1 MPAGNRFH
9 RIPHAFSP
17 TPLPHQAEP
26 PPDASRLKQHLK
38 DTFTVFNASLERIYS
53 SQSTWTIPDAS
64 LRDAV
69 KRVIKN
75 DVLQPYQEFLRK

>member
-1 MPAGNRFH
+1 M
-9 RIPHAFSP
+9 
-17 TPLPHQAEP
+17 
-26 PPDASRLKQHLK
+26 
-38 DTFTVFNASLERIYS
+38 FNASLERIYS